1 MHPLVGRVPSP
12 GVPISSPVRVAE
24 SKTKYMHTPFHILH
38 LEDNVRDRE
47 LTAAA
52 LAADGLDCDFTYA
65 NTRAEFI
72 QALTNDVCDVILCDF
87 TLPGYSG
94 LAALEAARM
103 QHPEIP
109 FIFVSGTIGEVRAV
123 ASLKLGATDCVLKGH
138 PDHLAPAVRR
148 ALGERQ
154 DRQVRQTAEA
164 HLQQAQKLQAIEQ
177 LARGVAHEFNNL
189 LTPVRANAE
198 MLLLDSGPETS
209 PGTEMLG
216 DIIKAAD
223 RGADLV
229 RQLGAFSR
237 SHAIRPAKMSLPE
250 VLAELTPKIKVIVGE
265 HIQVRIQ
272 CATKLPGMHGD
283 ARLLGEAILSLVS
296 NARDAMPCGGQLQ
309 ITTEPVRIS
318 PADAQAHPEAGA
330 GEFICL
336 TVRDTGTGIQP
347 ENVRH
352 LFEPFYSTKEVGLGT
367 GLGLATVFGI
377 VQQHRGWI
385 EVVTRPKVGS
395 AFKIFLPAGRHKAPG
410 PECS

>member
-1 MHPLVGRVPSP
+1 
-12 GVPISSPVRVAE
+12 
-24 SKTKYMHTPFHILH
+24 
-38 LEDNVRDRE
+38 
-47 LTAAA
+47 
-52 LAADGLDCDFTYA
+52 
-65 NTRAEFI
+65 
-72 QALTNDVCDVILCDF
+72 
-87 TLPGYSG
+87 
-94 LAALEAARM
+94 
-103 QHPEIP
+103 
-109 FIFVSGTIGEVRAV
+109 
-123 ASLKLGATDCVLKGH
+123 
-138 PDHLAPAVRR
+138 
-148 ALGERQ
+148 
-154 DRQVRQTAEA
+154 
-164 HLQQAQKLQAIEQ
+164 
-177 LARGVAHEFNNL
+177 
-189 LTPVRANAE
+189 
-198 MLLLDSGPETS
+198 
-209 PGTEMLG
+209 
-216 DIIKAAD
+216 
-223 RGADLV
+223 
-229 RQLGAFSR
+229 
-237 SHAIRPAKMSLPE
+237 MSLPE

-395 AFKIFLPAGRHKAPG
+395 AFKCPG
-410 PECS
+410 SASV